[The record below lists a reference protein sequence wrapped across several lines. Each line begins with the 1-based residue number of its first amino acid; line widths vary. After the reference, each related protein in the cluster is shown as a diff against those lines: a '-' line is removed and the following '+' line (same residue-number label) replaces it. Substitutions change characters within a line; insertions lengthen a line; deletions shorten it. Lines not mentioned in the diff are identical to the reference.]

1 MKLYIRSRKDR
12 NLTPVTHAIQHCTSF
27 LDIGRIATRHSRYQ
41 VPTNDVP
48 AALRATN
55 FPTAIYRV
63 VID

>member
-12 NLTPVTHAIQHCTSF
+12 NLTTVTHAIQHCTCF

-48 AALRATN
+48 AALWATN
-55 FPTAIYRV
+55 VPTAVCRV
-63 VID
+63 VIE